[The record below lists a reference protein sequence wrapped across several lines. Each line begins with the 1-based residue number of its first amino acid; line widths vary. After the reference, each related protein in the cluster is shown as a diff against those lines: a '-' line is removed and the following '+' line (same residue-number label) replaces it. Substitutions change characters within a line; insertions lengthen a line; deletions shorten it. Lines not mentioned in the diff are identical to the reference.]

1 MINQEGRVGRRGE
14 ATATLLLTAVVMVAL
29 GCAAP
34 PQAPARSELLRGIL
48 PSAVQ
53 LLAERPGGGRRAASG
68 VVLASDPVLARTWVL
83 TAWHFVAPPAPEAIY
98 VRTTGTRGRF
108 RATVVRV
115 DRESDLAVLLVPD
128 LVLPPARLREAAR
141 LGDDVWVVAF
151 PRGRQMTVASGTVSQ
166 VGTGSETDSV
176 EGPVRLIDTSVSY
189 GASGAGVFDAETG
202 ELIGVV
208 EGYRT
213 AQIAAR
219 DAPDRVLEIP
229 VPGETLVISAQAIRR
244 FLAGSELEGFVPR

>member
-1 MINQEGRVGRRGE
+1 MLGEEDRVRRRVGP
-14 ATATLLLTAVVMVAL
+14 TAALLSAAVLMLAG

-34 PQAPARSELLRGIL
+34 PPVPARSELLRGVL
-48 PSAVQ
+48 PSTVQ
-53 LLAERPGGGRRAASG
+53 LLAERSGGGRRAASG
-68 VVLASDPVLARTWVL
+68 VVLASDPALARTWIL
-83 TAWHFVAPPAPEAIY
+83 TAGHFVAPPVPETIY
-98 VRTTGTRGRF
+98 VRTTATRERF
-108 RATVVRV
+108 RATVVRT
-115 DRESDLAVLLVPD
+115 DRDSDLVVLLVPG
-128 LVLPPARLREAAR
+128 LVLPPARLREIAH

-151 PRGRQMTVASGTVSQ
+151 PRGRQMTVSSGTVSQ
-166 VGTGSETDSV
+166 VGTGSETDAT
-176 EGPVRLIDTSVSY
+176 EGPVRLVDTSVSY

-213 AQIAAR
+213 ALIAAR

-244 FLAGSELEGFVPR
+244 FLAGFEFEGFVPR